1 VCVDCCLARGKQ
13 SVQECDRVAC
23 SALPLCIMGRW
34 YVKGGSSES
43 SPRVCSLS
51 MDPSELGLASVGRT
65 VHLATGTLPLNTISL
80 LQSMDAVPSVTPLY
94 GRRSFCFRM
103 GDLQKE
109 ALFEVDMTF
118 G

>member
-1 VCVDCCLARGKQ
+1 M
-13 SVQECDRVAC
+13 QECERVAC

-34 YVKGGSSES
+34 YVKGVSSES

-51 MDPSELGLASVGRT
+51 MDPSELSLSSVGRT
-65 VHLATGTLPLNTISL
+65 VHLATGNLPLNTISL
-80 LQSMDAVPSVTPLY
+80 LQPWGAMPSVTPLC

-103 GDLQKE
+103 GDLNKE
-109 ALFEVDMTF
+109 VLFEVDMTF

>member
-1 VCVDCCLARGKQ
+1 M
-13 SVQECDRVAC
+13 QEFDRVAC

-34 YVKGGSSES
+34 YVKGGPSET
-43 SPRVCSLS
+43 SPRACSMSMS
-51 MDPSELGLASVGRT
+51 MDPSELGSVSAGRS
-65 VHLATGTLPLNTISL
+65 VHLATGKLPLNTICL
-80 LQSMDAVPSVTPLY
+80 FQPWGAVPSATPLY
-94 GRRSFCFRM
+94 GRRSFCFSM